1 MLVTVARGLKI
12 ARAVPNQTAPNFPIY
27 SKLQQNDDDP
37 NQNIS
42 CPGEKQVIPN
52 QMSVVVPAM
61 PKVAQMCLY
70 QSVKRKCEDDCISQ
84 LEQSG
89 PKKRRVQFA
98 ESSMCKVVLS
108 ATDMSSISN
117 DSDISSES
125 SQSSSQDESLS
136 PIPVRSSATAF
147 SDLALKN
154 GDLYEQC
161 VPTKLEDG
169 PSRVTQTANSLI
181 LLLVEHGTVTSQ
193 QVSEKLQS
201 VADSSSRRLHAVIDD
216 GSESPYSHKKEEW
229 SPLPPSDSPPASPPT
244 PGSPSSLPLTPRSPT
259 PTAERDT
266 EAITAVERAGPARRG
281 CDDYPLCEGVYARL
295 RALSDRIHANG
306 RAPLLPSTAVM
317 GREFLP
323 ALRFLRAAVR
333 DAASNGM
340 RAAAGSS
347 GPTQS
352 PTS

>member
-1 MLVTVARGLKI
+1 
-12 ARAVPNQTAPNFPIY
+12 
-27 SKLQQNDDDP
+27 
-37 NQNIS
+37 
-42 CPGEKQVIPN
+42 
-52 QMSVVVPAM
+52 MSVIVAAM
-61 PKVAQMCLY
+61 PKEAHMGSY
-70 QSVKRKCEDDCISQ
+70 DSMKRKCEVVEVVSEI
-84 LEQSG
+84 EQNG

-98 ESSMCKVVLS
+98 ESSKCKVVLS
-108 ATDMSSISN
+108 VTDLSSIDN
-117 DSDISSES
+117 DSDISSEA

-136 PIPVRSSATAF
+136 PVPASQPRATAF

-169 PSRVTQTANSLI
+169 PSRVTQTTNGLI
-181 LLLVEHGTVTSQ
+181 LLLVEHGTITSQ

-201 VADSSSRRLHAVIDD
+201 VADSSRNPHAGIDD
-216 GSESPYSHKKEEW
+216 GSDSPCSHKKEEW

-259 PTAERDT
+259 PTADRD
-266 EAITAVERAGPARRG
+266 VEPAAAAECARPARRG

-323 ALRFLRAAVR
+323 ALRFLRSAVR
-333 DAASNGM
+333 DAAANGM

-347 GPTQS
+347 GPSSS
-352 PTS
+352 PTP